1 MAMVGH
7 SQGTTQTYAGM
18 GIIPKW
24 YDDNVSVA
32 ALMGPCTTPNQ
43 KYMSIYTYE
52 NWKWF
57 MENNIH
63 VLDGPNWTE
72 DRAKIFGT
80 NEGPKNPAP
89 QSVQDAIPGVEHLA
103 NNPL

>member
-7 SQGTTQTYAGM
+7 SQGTTQTFAGM

-24 YDDNVSVA
+24 YDANVSIA
-32 ALMGPCTTPNQ
+32 ALMGPCTSPNQ
-43 KYMSIYTYE
+43 KYFTDLYTYE

-57 MENNIH
+57 MNNNIY
-63 VLDGPNWTE
+63 VIDGPNWEE

-80 NEGPKNPAP
+80 NEGPKDPAP
-89 QSVQDAIPGVEHLA
+89 
-103 NNPL
+103 

>member
-1 MAMVGH
+1 
-7 SQGTTQTYAGM
+7 M

-43 KYMSIYTYE
+43 KYMDIYTYE

-57 MENNIH
+57 MDNNIF
-63 VLDGPNWTE
+63 VIDGPNWEE

-103 NNPL
+103 NNPLQAVAAYAQTSLSNRF